1 MTEHLLA
8 IDQGTTNT
16 KVLLVD
22 GDGKIIARAS
32 RPLTQ
37 RFPHPAWVEQDPM
50 EIWLSVRAALGACL
64 EQAGHPGLKGLA
76 ITNQREAVLLWERTT
91 GQPLGPC
98 IGWQC
103 RRTAPFCEE
112 LQARG
117 LEPLLRERTG
127 LTIDPL
133 FSASK
138 ARWLLDH
145 TENGRQR
152 AERGELCLGTMD
164 SWLLWN
170 LTGGEHACDV
180 SNASR
185 TQLLNL
191 HGLCWDEALLDIFG
205 VPLPALPRI
214 GASSAIYGQTI
225 ACGQLPAGVPIG
237 SMIGDSH
244 AALFGHASFQPGSVK
259 ATYGTGSSLMSPTR
273 TIVTSERGISTTV
286 AWGTKMPDGSIRAT
300 YALEGNI
307 LFTGAAVEWLGQ
319 ILGLA
324 DPGQD
329 IERLSAQVPDNGG
342 VYLVPAL
349 AGLGA
354 PHWSKSARGVVCGLT
369 RGSSTAHLARAALE
383 AIAYQVRDVLDV
395 MEKETE
401 QPLRLLLAD
410 GGASRNDLLMQ
421 FQADIIGRPV
431 QRSDS
436 PDLSALGAAYL
447 AGLATGLWQS
457 QEEAEQL
464 AKHGRRFEPQMAE
477 DERETLYAG
486 WRQALARTLYE
497 PTDTL

>member
-22 GDGKIIARAS
+22 GAGRIVARAS
-32 RPLTQ
+32 RPLGQ
-37 RFPHPAWVEQDPM
+37 SYPRPGWVEQDSG
-50 EIWLSVRAALGACL
+50 EIWLSVRAATDACL
-64 EQAGHPGLKGLA
+64 HEAGGPPLAGVA
-76 ITNQREAVLLWERTT
+76 ITNQREAVLLWERAT
-91 GQPLGPC
+91 GKPLGPC

-103 RRTAPFCEE
+103 RRTASFCQD
-112 LQARG
+112 LRARG
-117 LEPLLRERTG
+117 LEPLLRARTG

-145 TENGRQR
+145 TPDGRKR
-152 AERGELCLGTMD
+152 AERGELCLGTVD

-185 TQLLNL
+185 TQLFNL
-191 HGLCWDEALLDIFG
+191 RDLGWDEELLQIFG
-205 VPLPALPRI
+205 IPSPVLPRI
-214 GASSAIYGQTI
+214 GPSSGIYGQTM
-225 ACGQLPAGVPIG
+225 AGGQMRAGVPVA

-244 AALFGHASFQPGSVK
+244 AALFGHASFLPGSVK
-259 ATYGTGSSLMSPTR
+259 ATYGTGSSLMTPTQA
-273 TIVTSERGISTTV
+273 VVSSGRGISSTV
-286 AWGTKMPDGSIRAT
+286 AWGMAMPDGGIRAT

-307 LFTGAAVEWLGQ
+307 LCTGAGVEWLGQ
-319 ILGLA
+319 ILGLP
-324 DPGQD
+324 DPGKD
-329 IERLSAQVPDNGG
+329 IEALATRVRDNGG
-342 VYLVPAL
+342 VYFVPAL

-354 PHWSKSARGVVCGLT
+354 PHWSETARGVLCGLT
-369 RGSSTAHLARAALE
+369 RGCTTARLARASLE
-383 AIAYQVRDVLDV
+383 AIAYQVGDVLEV
-395 MEKETE
+395 MEAEAS
-401 QPLRLLLAD
+401 QSLSVLLAD

-447 AGLATGLWQS
+447 AGLATGMWRT
-457 QEEAEQL
+457 EAEIEGL
-464 AKHGRRFEPQMAE
+464 AKHGRLFEPHMPE
-477 DERETLYAG
+477 EERARLYAG
-486 WRQALARTLYE
+486 WRDALARTLYE
-497 PTDTL
+497 PLVAP